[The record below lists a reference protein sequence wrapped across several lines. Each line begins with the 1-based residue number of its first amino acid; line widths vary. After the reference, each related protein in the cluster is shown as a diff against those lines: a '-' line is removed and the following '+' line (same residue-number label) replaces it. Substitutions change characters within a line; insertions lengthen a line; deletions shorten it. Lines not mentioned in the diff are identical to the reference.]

1 MREER
6 ILPAP
11 KKEDETRGKRRKGGI
26 WKSHHAQTFPWRQ
39 SDEKKEK
46 EKGGNAQKEPTKRQ
60 EKDFSILFLC
70 DFFLNLT

>member
-1 MREER
+1 MRREER
-6 ILPAP
+6 GEKEAFGSRITHKRFLGANQTR
-11 KKEDETRGKRRKGGI
+11 KKE
-26 WKSHHAQTFPWRQ
+26 
-39 SDEKKEK
+39 EK